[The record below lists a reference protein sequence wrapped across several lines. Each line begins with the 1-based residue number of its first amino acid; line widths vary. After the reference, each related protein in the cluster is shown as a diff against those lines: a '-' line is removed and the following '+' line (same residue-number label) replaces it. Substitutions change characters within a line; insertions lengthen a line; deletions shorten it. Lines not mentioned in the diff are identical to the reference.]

1 MRYIGIDLA
10 WGSKNTT
17 GAATLRWEVAS
28 EAGAGANVPS
38 AEAGTQDD
46 KPRLAVIDYA
56 DDLLTDDSIV
66 EFIMRGDDG
75 GGVIV
80 GIDAPLDVPNLT
92 GERPVEAALRRCFG
106 KHQAG
111 AHPANRTRFKD
122 DIRGERLAKRLAG
135 EHGIIN
141 DFQFRAGDTSIRR
154 CVEVFP
160 HPAMVV
166 LFGLEKTLKYKAKPG
181 RDHASRMAEYARYV
195 DGLRSLEDVEPAL
208 RVPAWLTVPTDKQ
221 GAALKRY
228 EDLLDALMCA
238 YVAAYFGHW
247 GDGERCMV
255 IGDARSGY
263 IVSPVTRDFR
273 ACLELPA
280 PAKPRT
286 SPPLAN
292 MSAL

>member
-10 WGSKNTT
+10 WGTKNTT
-17 GAATLRWEVAS
+17 GAVTLQWKTAAGSGV
-28 EAGAGANVPS
+28 EANIGSV
-38 AEAGTQDD
+38 EAGTQND
-46 KPRLAVIDYA
+46 KQHLSVTDYA
-56 DDLLTDDSIV
+56 DDLLTDDAVV

-122 DIRGERLAKRLAG
+122 DIRGERLAARLAA

-141 DFQFRAGDTSIRR
+141 DFRIGAGDTSVRR

-181 RDHASRMAEYARYV
+181 RDHTSRMAEYTRYV
-195 DGLRSLEDVEPAL
+195 DGLRGLGDVEPAL
-208 RVPAWLTVPTDKQ
+208 HVPAWLTVPTDKQ

-247 GDGERCMV
+247 GDGEHCMV
-255 IGDARSGY
+255 IGNAQSGY
-263 IVSPVTRDFR
+263 IVSPITPDFR
-273 ACLELPA
+273 ACLETPA
-280 PAKPRT
+280 PTK
-286 SPPLAN
+286 S
-292 MSAL
+292 

>member
-17 GAATLRWEVAS
+17 GAVTLQWQTAS
-28 EAGAGANVPS
+28 AAGAGASVVS
-38 AEAGTQDD
+38 AQAKAQDD
-46 KPRLAVIDYA
+46 KPRLAVTDYA

-66 EFIMRGDDG
+66 EFITRGDDG

-111 AHPANRTRFKD
+111 AHPANRTRFKN
-122 DIRGERLAKRLAG
+122 DIRGERLAARLAA
-135 EHGIIN
+135 ECSIVN
-141 DFQFRAGDTSIRR
+141 DFRIGAGDTRVRR

-181 RDHASRMAEYARYV
+181 RDHTSRMAEYTRYV
-195 DGLRSLEDVEPAL
+195 DGLRGLANVEPAL
-208 RVPAWLTVPTDKQ
+208 RVPDWLAVPTNKQ
-221 GAALKRY
+221 GAELKRY

-238 YVAAYFGHW
+238 YVAAYFGRW

-255 IGDARSGY
+255 IGDAQSGY
-263 IVSPVTRDFR
+263 IVSPITPGFR
-273 ACLELPA
+273 ACLE
-280 PAKPRT
+280 
-286 SPPLAN
+286 SPVPTK
-292 MSAL
+292 S